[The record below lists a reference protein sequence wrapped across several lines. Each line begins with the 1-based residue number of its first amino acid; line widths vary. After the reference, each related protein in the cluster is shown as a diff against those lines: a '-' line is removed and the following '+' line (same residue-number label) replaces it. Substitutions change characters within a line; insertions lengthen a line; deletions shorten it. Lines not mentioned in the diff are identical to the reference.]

1 MILVSIFNAKFSSIF
16 YILISGGIGLFIY
29 SIGYFKNKLKAK
41 AQVADGIDTAPT
53 IENNQDNTTAQ
64 TCMPLKAA
72 AIYLFD
78 KNALKN
84 NEITKI
90 ITNDGMHIAVVATSE
105 PINPSVL

>member
-1 MILVSIFNAKFSSIF
+1 MPAHKI
-16 YILISGGIGLFIY
+16 
-29 SIGYFKNKLKAK
+29 KN
-41 AQVADGIDTAPT
+41 
-53 IENNQDNTTAQ
+53 TAQ